1 MGLMWLCTGILT
13 GLSAWILYELKK
25 RFYIDWKSWTG
36 LVTGIFLILFG
47 IAWSVSS
54 VLEGVPQSG
63 SMGAILFGGLGLITL
78 VVTWRFFL
86 QHNKKSINSEVEKIK
101 KSENEEIETPEINS
115 SRRKFLGTTILGVL
129 NAKHIIGGII
139 GLGAGVTGAVAIKRA
154 GGQILDD
161 VPNAIRNDYK
171 RFDQRGV
178 IQAFA
183 HSPKL
188 QDEKK
193 EWTETWEKVAKER
206 GKDFRV
212 KGSYEKYVY
221 GNPRDTLGY
230 RQLDYA
236 LARGGWETSLRG
248 IPVTVAPN
256 HGVQS
261 WDQSQVNEI
270 KYNFDSKL
278 EASEAI
284 KSAAKLYGSAKT
296 GITFRDERWDYD
308 PLYDPIDE
316 KVVSWDDFPF
326 TPKTV
331 IVCLVE
337 MDYLAL
343 STAPSIVSDGPSGQG
358 YSDMVVV
365 SSHLAAFIRHLGY
378 NAVASGNDLGLSVAY
393 AVAAG
398 LGEVSR
404 GGWLITPDLGPKVRI
419 CKIYTDLDF
428 VEYDKPRDYSITN
441 FCVNCKR
448 CADACPSQAITFED
462 EPTFE
467 PTFKHSD
474 NPDYNWNSK
483 PGVLKW
489 HNDSKK
495 CYEFWVENGGS
506 CSSCIA
512 TCPYNKPDFWHHDLV
527 DTTNVIT
534 PGPMHTFMK
543 EMDKVFGYGNV
554 NDPKKVNNFW
564 KSG

>member
-36 LVTGIFLILFG
+36 LVIGIFLILFG

-171 RFDQRGV
+171 RFDHRRV
-178 IQAFA
+178 IQAFV

>member
-1 MGLMWLCTGILT
+1 MWLCTGILT

>member
-1 MGLMWLCTGILT
+1 MGLMWLSTGILT

-25 RFYIDWKSWTG
+25 RFNIDWKAWSG
-36 LVTGIFLILFG
+36 LLSGIFLILFG
-47 IAWSVSS
+47 IAWSVSA
-54 VLEGVPQSG
+54 VFEGVPQSG
-63 SMGAILFGGLGLITL
+63 SMGVILFDGLGLISL
-78 VVTWRFFL
+78 VVTWRLFL
-86 QHNKKSINSEVEKIK
+86 QHNKKPINSDAEIIT
-101 KSENEEIETPEINS
+101 KSENEEIESTEIDS
-115 SRRKFLGTTILGVL
+115 SRRKFLGTSILGAL
-129 NAKHIIGGII
+129 NAKHIIGGLI
-139 GLGAGVTGAVAIKRA
+139 GLGAGVTGAVALKRA
-154 GGQILDD
+154 SGKILDD
-161 VPNAIRNDYK
+161 VPNVIRNDYK
-171 RFDQRGV
+171 RFDQRRV
-178 IQAFA
+178 IQAFV

-188 QDEKK
+188 QEEKK
-193 EWTETWEKVAKER
+193 VWTDTWEKVAKDR

-212 KGSYEKYVY
+212 EGSYEKYVY

-248 IPVTVAPN
+248 IPITVAPN
-256 HGVQS
+256 HGIQS
-261 WDQSQVNEI
+261 WDQSQVNEM
-270 KYNFDSKL
+270 KYNFDSKQ
-278 EASEAI
+278 EASDAI

-343 STAPSIVSDGPSGQG
+343 STAPSIVSDGPSAQG
-358 YSDMVVV
+358 YSDMAVV

-419 CKIYTDLDF
+419 CKVYTDFDF
-428 VEYDKPRDYSITN
+428 VDYDKPRDYSITN

-467 PTFKHSD
+467 PTFENSD
-474 NPDYNWNSK
+474 NPDYNWSSK

-512 TCPYNKPDFWHHDLV
+512 SCPYNKPDFWHHDLV
-527 DTTNVIT
+527 DTTNVIS
-534 PGPMHTFMK
+534 PGPIHTFMK
-543 EMDKVFGYGNV
+543 EMDKVFGYGHV